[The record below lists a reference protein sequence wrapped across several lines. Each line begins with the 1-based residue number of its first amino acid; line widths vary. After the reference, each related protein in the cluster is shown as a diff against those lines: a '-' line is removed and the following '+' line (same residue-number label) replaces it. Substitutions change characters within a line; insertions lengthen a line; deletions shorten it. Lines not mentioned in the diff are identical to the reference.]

1 MLKKYCYSQLGRTDF
16 KSNIFSN
23 DLGMPFKIRVHLSL
37 ALNFSLHVGVCKY
50 SSTMNLLSGS
60 IFFPVSKCV
69 CPFRKHE

>member
-37 ALNFSLHVGVCKY
+37 ALNFSLHVGVRKY
-50 SSTMNLLSGS
+50 SSTMNL
-60 IFFPVSKCV
+60 
-69 CPFRKHE
+69 